1 MEKSLRV
8 ETTMGPDGGLPN
20 RKAKRGWPKQK
31 QRTMGVRKRKTINI
45 SITLHR
51 LQRTFMNAI
60 SRYPP
65 DNSSR
70 LANHVLRCVPVLQMR
85 N

>member
-1 MEKSLRV
+1 MA
-8 ETTMGPDGGLPN
+8 ETEAED
-20 RKAKRGWPKQK
+20 A
-31 QRTMGVRKRKTINI
+31 MGVKKRKTIYI

-70 LANHVLRCVPVLQMR
+70 LANHVLRCIPILQMR